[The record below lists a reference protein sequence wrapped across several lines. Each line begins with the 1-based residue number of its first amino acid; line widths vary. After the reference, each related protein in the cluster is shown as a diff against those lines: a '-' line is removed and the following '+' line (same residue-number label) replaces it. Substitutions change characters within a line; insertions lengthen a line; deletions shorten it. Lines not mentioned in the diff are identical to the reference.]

1 MEYLQYTTGDS
12 PNLGYLFN
20 RKLPGFLVEDRSY
33 RGASYEFIQL
43 LERLT
48 LDNYRRYYASL
59 ERDFADFGQGTLST
73 LALDVR
79 YPGLLA
85 GLGYSHSTGNSDDE
99 MKLGFSFDY
108 STGLPVLPGSSIKGL
123 LRSFFPGRY
132 GDSSKTEADR
142 RQSEVKKKEVLDYLK
157 DIFDELNLLK
167 EVKEEAFEQKINE
180 VENLIFEGK
189 FKLEG
194 QEKFQYV
201 NPLEHD
207 VFFDAFPKVEA
218 NVRKKFLAIESITP
232 HKDPLSN
239 PLPLR
244 LLKIAPGVTMQFTFL
259 LNDHGLNRKDKERLF
274 RLLLLRH
281 GAGAKT
287 RTGFGQF
294 MDPDALQRLQK
305 DPGNGYLNNFAPG
318 TGAKTTASGGTST
331 PLQTPVVPVVDRS
344 IRTLKEAKKGKTVKA
359 IVKSNVGGV
368 LQLQLQIDDYN
379 KGTMLKYFKSGEME
393 IGKEI
398 LVDIADIQ
406 GKGDKATLIVNN
418 PRKIG

>member
-1 MEYLQYTTGDS
+1 MEYLQYTSGDS

-20 RKLPGFLVEDRSY
+20 RKLPGFLVDDHSY
-33 RGASYEFIQL
+33 RGASSEFIQL

-59 ERDFADFGQGTLST
+59 ERDFTEFGTGTLST

-108 STGLPVLPGSSIKGL
+108 STGLPVLPGSSVKGQ
-123 LRSFFPGRY
+123 LRRFFPARY
-132 GDSSKTEADR
+132 TDAT
-142 RQSEVKKKEVLDYLK
+142 KKE
-157 DIFDELNLLK
+157 
-167 EVKEEAFEQKINE
+167 E
-180 VENLIFEGK
+180 VEQYLHSIFTELGLWTDLDAPTFFEKIEQLEYLIFEGV
-189 FKLEG
+189 LDA
-194 QEKFQYV
+194 EKKTRLH
-201 NPLEHD
+201 PLEQD
-207 VFFDAFPKVEA
+207 TFFDAFPKVEA
-218 NVRKKFLAIESITP
+218 NVRKKFMAIESITP
-232 HKDPLSN
+232 HAHPLKN

-244 LLKIAPGVTMQFTFL
+244 MLKIAPGVTMQFTFL

-305 DPGNGYLNNFAPG
+305 DPGNGYLSNFAPIA
-318 TGAKTTASGGTST
+318 GAKTTTSGGTST
-331 PLQTPVVPVVDRS
+331 STQTPVAPTVDRS
-344 IRTLKEAKKGKTVKA
+344 IRTLKEARRGKTVKA
-359 IVKSNVGGV
+359 IVKNNVGGV
-368 LQLQLQIDDYN
+368 LQLQLLIDDYT
-379 KGTMLKYFKSGEME
+379 KVTTLKYYKSGEME
-393 IGKEI
+393 IDKEI

-406 GKGDKATLIVNN
+406 GRGDNTTLFVNN
-418 PRKIG
+418 PRKIV